1 MSSLNNT
8 NGIATA
14 LNAINWSSM
23 MFTRFWCI
31 RMFILGFIGHSLNM
45 CVFTRPKLHLNPCAR
60 HFIALAITGYAVIFI
75 ILPIRLLQFGYS
87 RSLFIAPVAM
97 CKFLTYLF
105 SCIRFYPTLHFM
117 LRFFCSSLCAT
128 VRTCS
133 SIRVSNRLNPL
144 EILTV
149 SLTQIPML
157 NFYTISSQPTIR
169 LGQHNLFQKLNGFSI
184 LVVWSLISSSVMLV
198 FGIFTSHH
206 IKQST
211 RTVASERTIK
221 IVDRNELNPL
231 IVN

>member
-45 CVFTRPKLHLNPCAR
+45 CVFTRPKLYLNPCAR
-60 HFIALAITGYAVIFI
+60 HFIALAITSYAVIFI
-75 ILPIRLLQFGYS
+75 ILPIRLLQFDLVS
-87 RSLFIAPVAM
+87 SDR
-97 CKFLTYLF
+97 
-105 SCIRFYPTLHFM
+105 
-117 LRFFCSSLCAT
+117 SLCAT